1 MFQISELDSVLAYCN
16 QMQLQWD
23 EVKSTVPDELGG
35 CFQLSSNGLRKL
47 EALTYLI
54 SQLPHDLWIYRDSC
68 FTSYDMDF
76 RLAALQQKQ
85 AFLLPLKRKLG
96 QFIDTNLLSDSTSLI
111 QMQNI
116 IEHAGRLRWF
126 SGRWR
131 RAKKKTLSLAVNKQL
146 KLDDIALLFP
156 AMITYSEANQEFNTL
171 FAQEAVLTELNQG
184 AESKLKSIE
193 IVREWYKDVL
203 FQINEEF
210 CGDAAIAQGIFNLNA
225 HSAFELK
232 QHYSEGLTDLIAQ
245 LNRKITKLQLAFP
258 GYACL
263 HDADTEFAAELLSL
277 RTILAEQISVLDEH
291 CLEKGKSLT
300 SCLKC

>member
-1 MFQISELDSVLAYCN
+1 
-16 QMQLQWD
+16 MQQQWD
-23 EVKSTVPDELGG
+23 DVKSTLPDELHA
-35 CFQLSSNGLRKL
+35 CFHLSANGLRKL
-47 EALTYLI
+47 EALTCLI
-54 SQLPHDLWIYRDSC
+54 SQLAPDLWVYRDNC

-96 QFIDTNLLSDSTSLI
+96 QFIDTNLLSDSASLI

-116 IEHAGRLRWF
+116 IEHAGMLRWF

-131 RAKKKTLSLAVNKQL
+131 KAKQKTLSLAVNKQL

-156 AMITYSEANQEFNTL
+156 AMITYSNTNQEFNAL
-171 FAQEAVLTELNQG
+171 FAQEAILAELNQG
-184 AESKLKSIE
+184 TESKLKSIE
-193 IVREWYKDVL
+193 SVREWYKDVM
-203 FQINEEF
+203 FQIDEEF

-225 HSAFELK
+225 QSAFELK
-232 QHYSEGLTDLIAQ
+232 QHYSEGLSDLIAQ
-245 LNRKITKLQLAFP
+245 LNRKITKLQLTFP

-263 HDADTEFAAELLSL
+263 NDVDTEFAAGLLSL
-277 RTILAEQISVLDEH
+277 RTILAEQISVLDQH

-300 SCLKC
+300 SCLE